1 MIKRNDVKQSS
12 LSQFSGMKGK
22 ERYNSITNDPS
33 ILTARGKEEK
43 NSDFQVSEWAN
54 HVRSMSAC
62 SRWESCPSM
71 KCPLDPE
78 IGSRMPYDPELDG
91 EFKDSRCTMAKATR
105 HRYWESL
112 PEDLRNALPDLSET
126 VTDFPIWALPKLSIV
141 SRPVSYRFG
150 FSSFMLFVFL
160 SFLFLTSVLSI
171 VIPSVPPLS
180 CP

>member
-1 MIKRNDVKQSS
+1 MNRRNDAKQSS
-12 LSQFSGMKGK
+12 LSEFLGLKGK
-22 ERYNSITNDPS
+22 GGYNSITPNPS
-33 ILTARGKEEK
+33 ILTTRGNEEK
-43 NSDFQVSEWAN
+43 NSDFQVSEWTN

-112 PEDLRNALPDLSET
+112 PEDLRNALPFQGYFEGEFKRIKAGRERWESM
-126 VTDFPIWALPKLSIV
+126 TDEQREEVRQRILKIRDGGA
-141 SRPVSYRFG
+141 PV
-150 FSSFMLFVFL
+150 
-160 SFLFLTSVLSI
+160 
-171 VIPSVPPLS
+171 
-180 CP
+180 